1 MRIERSGILLLTIRG
16 DSNICDTE
24 NDKFTGDLEIDEV
37 DNDNEKG
44 YRPRDSSVRQGRISW
59 GS

>member
-24 NDKFTGDLEIDEV
+24 NDKFTGGDLEIEDEV
-37 DNDNEKG
+37 DNDNEN
-44 YRPRDSSVRQGRISW
+44 RV
-59 GS
+59 